1 MTTTTGKDS
10 NNLTASLQ
18 QRHATI
24 SPKDSGGGVSG
35 KSVDVNS
42 NGTVVFSTGSPE
54 VKGSI
59 TSRSDICYPVID
71 TRSKIYESFQD
82 RKIIRF
88 LTVIAYIFFVSLGA
102 IVLSLYYFF
111 IWDPRM
117 ESRVVPEGAVLPI
130 GLLNPPS
137 LHGGPETVKF
147 GRKGHRVTISQH
159 NMHQYPINIDA
170 SPPFLN
176 PHPSPDTMVPFPVQT
191 AKPVSSTSNG
201 GDDSSNCDNSSPA
214 SPSDESSVPPG
225 TFAEDPSPPSSASL
239 LSESSAVQQ
248 QPKGGGRTR
257 EFLPTAPSIYSLI
270 VRRFENKKS
279 MIGGGS
285 NFVTSPSTSH
295 LLASS

>member
-1 MTTTTGKDS
+1 MTKTTGKDS

-18 QRHATI
+18 QHATV

-35 KSVDVNS
+35 RSVDINS

-71 TRSKIYESFQD
+71 TRSKIYESFQN
-82 RKIIRF
+82 RKIIRL

-117 ESRVVPEGAVLPI
+117 EARVVPEGVVPPM
-130 GLLNPPS
+130 GPLNPPP
-137 LHGGPETVKF
+137 LHGVPPGMETMKF
-147 GRKGHRVTISQH
+147 GKRHRVAISQH
-159 NMHQYPINIDA
+159 NINHYPLDA
-170 SPPFLN
+170 SSPFRIPP
-176 PHPSPDTMVPFPVQT
+176 PSPDTLVPFPVPT
-191 AKPVSSTSNG
+191 AKPASSTSNG
-201 GDDSSNCDNSSPA
+201 GDDSGNCDNSSPPE
-214 SPSDESSVPPG
+214 SPLDESASPG
-225 TFAEDPSPPSSASL
+225 TFLEDASPPSSASL
-239 LSESSAVQQ
+239 LSESSAIQQ
-248 QPKGGGRTR
+248 PPKGGGRTR

-270 VRRFENKKS
+270 VKRFENKKS

-295 LLASS
+295 FLTSS

>member
-1 MTTTTGKDS
+1 MTMTTGKDS
-10 NNLTASLQ
+10 NNMTASLQ
-18 QRHATI
+18 QQHATI

-71 TRSKIYESFQD
+71 TRSKIYESFQN

-117 ESRVVPEGAVLPI
+117 EARVVPEGLVPPI
-130 GLLNPPS
+130 GPLNPPP
-137 LHGGPETVKF
+137 LHGVPPGMETVKF
-147 GRKGHRVTISQH
+147 GKRHRVSISQH
-159 NMHQYPINIDA
+159 NINHYPLDA
-170 SPPFLN
+170 SSPFRI
-176 PHPSPDTMVPFPVQT
+176 PHPSPDTMVPFPVPT
-191 AKPVSSTSNG
+191 AKPASSTSNG

-214 SPSDESSVPPG
+214 ASPSDESSAPPG
-225 TFAEDPSPPSSASL
+225 TFAEDSPPSASL

-248 QPKGGGRTR
+248 SPKGGGRTR

-295 LLASS
+295 FLASS